1 MFETKAQN
9 EAQPH
14 SPSLNAKIKSQVR
27 AMLVGGSIPTA
38 SNDCYLGE
46 MIAGERRIRF
56 LREGEI
62 IDKSEASRCSIPFL
76 ASLGLKHDRALPQ

>member
-56 LREGEI
+56 L
-62 IDKSEASRCSIPFL
+62 K
-76 ASLGLKHDRALPQ
+76 